1 MTDVDHLIATSLG
14 QDVVDSLS
22 VLEAVVPTLHGELR
36 HKLSELFPM
45 LNLTLRSRY
54 AIIRQSAARCFSTI
68 CGIMTMDAMLVVVES
83 IIPFIG
89 DSSNL
94 HNRQGA
100 TELIYR
106 TQILV

>member
-1 MTDVDHLIATSLG
+1 
-14 QDVVDSLS
+14 
-22 VLEAVVPTLHGELR
+22 
-36 HKLSELFPM
+36 M
-45 LNLTLRSRY
+45 LNLMLRSRY

-68 CGIMTMDAMLVVVES
+68 CEVMTVDAMLVVVENV
-83 IIPFIG
+83 IPFIS

-106 TQILV
+106 KPSTSIPIFAGV

>member
-1 MTDVDHLIATSLG
+1 MTV
-14 QDVVDSLS
+14 
-22 VLEAVVPTLHGELR
+22 
-36 HKLSELFPM
+36 
-45 LNLTLRSRY
+45 
-54 AIIRQSAARCFSTI
+54 
-68 CGIMTMDAMLVVVES
+68 DAMLVVVES

-106 TQILV
+106 TQNTCPVSTFARI